1 MSTKLTPDVLKKM
14 ILEEKEKIS
23 ESTNELM
30 GEEFLKKLILRE
42 RMVKRKLSLIS
53 RARQLLEAKL
63 RRRNS

>member
-1 MSTKLTPDVLKKM
+1 MSTKLTSDVLKKM

-23 ESTNELM
+23 ESTNDHM

-42 RMVKRKLSLIS
+42 RMVKRKLSLIT